1 MAGAGSA
8 GYLHAP
14 VAKPSLQKFQLA
26 FSSYNVPPAQ
36 STEKAYP
43 HSHLEREILKT
54 ILLFI
59 IEHTW
64 KAAFRDERQ

>member
-1 MAGAGSA
+1 MAEAGST

-14 VAKPSLQKFQLA
+14 IAKPSLQKLQLA
-26 FSSYNVPPAQ
+26 FTSYNVPPAQ

-43 HSHLEREILKT
+43 HIHLEEVLKP

-59 IEHTW
+59 IEYTW